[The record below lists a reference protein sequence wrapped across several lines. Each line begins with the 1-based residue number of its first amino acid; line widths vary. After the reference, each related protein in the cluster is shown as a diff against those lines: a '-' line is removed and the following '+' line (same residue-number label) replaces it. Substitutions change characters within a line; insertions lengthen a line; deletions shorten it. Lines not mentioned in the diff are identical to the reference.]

1 MDVIIKKVLWEV
13 PNVKLVKLE
22 SRKYCLIVKGTM
34 LNDYVED
41 FLWDE
46 YQFEQTSV
54 EIETGS
60 HVAIYYNYFDVTT
73 PVEKVLELLHKLD
86 LNDVERRYGLNR

>member
-1 MDVIIKKVLWEV
+1 MDVILKKVLWEV
-13 PNVKLVKLE
+13 PSIKLVKVE
-22 SRKYCLIVKGTM
+22 SGEYCLIVKGTM
-34 LNDYVED
+34 LNDYVEE

-60 HVAIYYNYFDVTT
+60 NAATYFNYFDAFT
-73 PVEKVLELLHKLD
+73 PIEKILELLHKLN
-86 LNDVERRYGLNR
+86 LNDGNLSG